1 MSKLVVRKMEL
12 GPIGTNAYLLW
23 EDGGK
28 EAVLIDAPPD
38 CTTEIEPVLEEHGLT
53 LSAIWLTHGHWDHMA
68 GASELAGEGVEV
80 LGHSDDKMLFEQ
92 PAVMSAFAMPGM
104 EFSPIGITR
113 WIEEGEPLNLWGREV
128 SVFIVPVIA
137 QATPCFGCP
146 AKNFASS
153 AASFFPGA
161 LVGRIY
167 RGVIL
172 LRSNARLGKKSTIC
186 PARLP
191 CCPGMVR
198 IRVLKLNAGAIL
210 SFGRSPWGGGKD
222 VLRTLAFR

>member
-1 MSKLVVRKMEL
+1 
-12 GPIGTNAYLLW
+12 
-23 EDGGK
+23 
-28 EAVLIDAPPD
+28 
-38 CTTEIEPVLEEHGLT
+38 
-53 LSAIWLTHGHWDHMA
+53 MA

-80 LGHSDDKMLFEQ
+80 LGHSDDKMLFEP

-137 QATPCFGCP
+137 QCSVVFWVPGEEL
-146 AKNFASS
+146 ASS
-153 AASFFPGA
+153 AASFFREHWSDGSTE
-161 LVGRIY
+161 
-167 RGVIL
+167 GVIL